1 MHLNTSLTDR
11 VCVCACIILMTPEC
25 VCVCVCMHVY
35 VFFPGVKLWGAYE
48 KGERFYKPEFQKNK
62 QLESK
67 PFDNKI

>member
-1 MHLNTSLTDR
+1 MHAFKYKSYWSC

-48 KGERFYKPEFQKNK
+48 KGERFYKPEF
-62 QLESK
+62 
-67 PFDNKI
+67 